1 MKIHERA
8 MAKFITEVEEI
19 AGSVVESIFII
30 LIGVIL
36 LKICLFIVRKILLKS
51 NIDVSLHRFILNI
64 IKVLIC
70 IVILISVCGAVGINT
85 TSFVAVLGAA
95 GAAVALALK
104 DSLANI
110 AGGIIIIITKPF
122 KMGDF
127 VDLGDTCG
135 VVQEI
140 DLLYTILKTYDNQ
153 VISVPNGKITT
164 SVIKNA
170 SFEETRR
177 VDLVFSISYDDDF
190 DKAKETLEKLAK
202 SNSDIFS
209 DPEPFIGIAAYNDSS
224 IDIDFR
230 VWCDTEKYA
239 QIKYYITN
247 NVKKYF
253 DTAGISI
260 PFPHI
265 EIITKCD
272 S

>member
-1 MKIHERA
+1 MNIHEKA
-8 MAKFITEVEEI
+8 MVKLIAEAEEVGIRIIESLFIVV
-19 AGSVVESIFII
+19 AGI
-30 LIGVIL
+30 LIA
-36 LKICLFIVRKILLKS
+36 KICLFVVHKILLKS
-51 NIDVSLHRFILNI
+51 NLDASLHKFILNI
-64 IKVLIC
+64 IKVLIY
-70 IVILISVCGAVGINT
+70 IVILISVCSAVGINT

-110 AGGIIIIITKPF
+110 AGGIILIITKPF

-127 VDLGDTCG
+127 VDLGGTSG

-177 VDLVFSISYDDDF
+177 ADFVFSISYGDNF
-190 DKAKETLEKLAK
+190 EIAKNALLTLAK

-209 DPEPFIGIAAYNDSS
+209 DPEPFVGIAKYGESS
-224 IDIDFR
+224 IDLDFR
-230 VWCDTEKYA
+230 VWCDTEKYV
-239 QIKYYITN
+239 QVKYYVTD

-253 DTAGISI
+253 DEAGISI

-265 EIITKCD
+265 EIITTK
-272 S
+272 